1 MKKVLFSV
9 KPHKLKILDQMDGIR
24 GNTPRSAF
32 ILQAIEYMIDTH
44 KKNKGILSP
53 LDIPTIADTWEIW
66 KMYFKDL
73 KLGKL
78 VDNMRKLDQ
87 LISLANREVERR

>member
-1 MKKVLFSV
+1 MNRVNFYV
-9 KPHKLKILDQMDGIR
+9 KPHKLKILDQMDSLR

-32 ILQAIEYMIDTH
+32 ILQSIEYMIDTH
-44 KKNKGILSP
+44 KKNKGMLSP
-53 LDIPTIADTWEIW
+53 LDLPTIADTWDIW
-66 KMYFKDL
+66 KLYFKDL

-87 LISLANREVERR
+87 LISLANREVEKR

>member
-44 KKNKGILSP
+44 KKNKGMLSP

-87 LISLANREVERR
+87 LISLAKQEVDVR

>member
-44 KKNKGILSP
+44 KKNKGMLSP

-66 KMYFKDL
+66 QMHFKDL
-73 KLGKL
+73 KLGNL
-78 VDNMRKLDQ
+78 VDNIRKLDQ
-87 LISLANREVERR
+87 LISLAKQEVDVR

>member
-1 MKKVLFSV
+1 MNRVNFYV

-66 KMYFKDL
+66 NMYFKDL

-87 LISLANREVERR
+87 LINLANREVEIR

>member
-1 MKKVLFSV
+1 MNRVNFYV

-53 LDIPTIADTWEIW
+53 LDIPKI
-66 KMYFKDL
+66 
-73 KLGKL
+73 
-78 VDNMRKLDQ
+78 
-87 LISLANREVERR
+87 

>member
-1 MKKVLFSV
+1 MNRVNFYV
-9 KPHKLKILDQMDGIR
+9 KPHKLKIFDQMDGIR

-66 KMYFKDL
+66 SMYFKDL